1 MDIAEQIRQKAR
13 ELLESGSVVG
23 VIGYERGT
31 LGLARPFFALKPE
44 ETDRLI
50 WDNTCYLNLVNF
62 LNTRKGKKW
71 AVVAKPCDSRAVNVL
86 LHENQIKREEVY
98 IIGVTCEGVQKNGQL
113 ELRCQHCT
121 QRLPVV
127 YDFLVGE
134 PPAVSVTPDDFS
146 DVTALLNQTPAERL
160 AYWAAQFDR
169 CLRCYACRQ
178 ACPGCYCSEC
188 VADQLDPEW
197 MSIAINLPEK
207 SFFHVMRAYH
217 LAGRCVECNS
227 CEEVCPVNIP
237 LSLLNRQIV
246 REIATLFG
254 GFRAGL
260 DPTTEPPL
268 ATFRK
273 DEAVGTH

>member
-1 MDIAEQIRQKAR
+1 M
-13 ELLESGSVVG
+13 
-23 VIGYERGT
+23 
-31 LGLARPFFALKPE
+31 
-44 ETDRLI
+44 
-50 WDNTCYLNLVNF
+50 
-62 LNTRKGKKW
+62 
-71 AVVAKPCDSRAVNVL
+71 
-86 LHENQIKREEVY
+86 
-98 IIGVTCEGVQKNGQL
+98 
-113 ELRCQHCT
+113 RCQHCT
-121 QRLPVV
+121 QRVPIV

-134 PPAVSVTPDDFS
+134 PPAVTVTPDDFT
-146 DVTALLNQTPAERL
+146 DVTALSNTTPAERL

-197 MSIAINLPEK
+197 MSITINLPEK
-207 SFFHVMRAYH
+207 SFYHVMRAYH

-260 DPTTEPPL
+260 ESTTEPPL

-273 DEAVGTH
+273 DEVVGTH